1 MYAKVEYREEH
12 VFQSK
17 YSDKDAVSSS
27 SSSSI
32 TTCVNSILDQ
42 LKCPKHWGAKDWGQS
57 AASGKAHVSHKTRKI
72 GTYI

>member
-1 MYAKVEYREEH
+1 MHVYAKIEYREER
-12 VFQSK
+12 VFQFE
-17 YSDKDAVSSS
+17 YSDNDAVS

-32 TTCVNSILDQ
+32 TTCVNSILDR

-72 GTYI
+72 GT